1 MRFIPRFRRIF
12 RLSAFLS
19 DPESDLEDE
28 LQFHFRETEEE
39 LLASGLSRSEAREE
53 SRRRFGDL
61 GRYRTELNQID
72 RKTAT
77 RSRRLAILEAMS
89 QDLAYTLR
97 GMRRAPGFTV
107 AVALTLALGI
117 GANATMFGVIDRLLL
132 SPPAHVVDA
141 DGVVRL
147 QIHRVSPFTGEPA
160 VMQVMTFPDYMDF
173 TSAGTLS
180 SVAAF
185 GSETVILGRG
195 DDAIRVEALFGTASF
210 YPLLGVSPALGR
222 FPSELEDT
230 PNSAEVVVLSH
241 GLWKTRYGGSREV
254 IGRTLSIGD
263 GMYTVVGVAPEG
275 FNGVDLDP
283 VDLFLPIH
291 AYTVQSDTDRW
302 IDGRGYWWI
311 RAVARVSPSS
321 SRVAATEEATALHL
335 NGRRDLI
342 EEGRYQEDA
351 RIVLGSI
358 KAALGPHAPGEIQ
371 VARWLAGVTL
381 IVLLIACAN
390 VANLL
395 LARGARRRRELG
407 IRGALGI
414 SRRRLMGQLLL
425 ESCILALF
433 GGTLGLAVAYWGGEL
448 MRAVFL
454 PSVAWPSSPVDGRVL
469 LFTLALAGGT
479 GLLAGIAPAFRGSR
493 SGVVEALKE
502 GGRGG
507 TRRTSGG
514 QSVLLIVQ
522 AALSVVLLV
531 GAGLFVRSLGQV
543 NSLDLGLEPDG
554 LVLAT
559 MELDGDWEPEAVLAL
574 GQRGLDRIE
583 PLPGVLSASL
593 SSGIPFWSMSA
604 FEFFVPELDSIPAPR
619 GMGPFVTASSPGHL
633 STLGIQLKEGRL
645 FTEQEASA
653 GARVAVVTENMAR
666 GLWGSESAIGRCFM
680 VQDRESSCWEV
691 IGIVEDSRLSG
702 VTEDEPWQYFI
713 PFGDPSLEL
722 GMNSRAMFVRTRGD
736 PREVLAPIRHELR
749 NLDPS
754 VRFAHVRLHRDLID
768 PEIRAW
774 KLGATMFTLF
784 GVLALLVAMVG
795 LYSVMAF
802 NVARRTRELGVRS
815 AMGASRGRLLG
826 MVLRQAVG
834 VAGVGVA
841 VGMGAALM
849 ASNSLGPLL
858 FDTSPRDPIVLGG
871 VAISLL
877 VVSLLASAFPAWT
890 AARTDPM
897 GALRTE

>member
-1 MRFIPRFRRIF
+1 MKLIPGFRRIF
-12 RLSAFLS
+12 RLTAFLS
-19 DPESDLEDE
+19 DPRSELEDE
-28 LQFHFRETEEE
+28 LHFHFQRTEEE
-39 LLASGLSRSEAREE
+39 LASAGLSRSEAREE
-53 SRRRFGDL
+53 ARRRFGDL
-61 GRYRTELNQID
+61 GRYRDELHRID
-72 RKTAT
+72 RKAA
-77 RSRRLAILEAMS
+77 SQSKRLAVLEALS

-97 GMRRAPGFTV
+97 GMRRAPGFTI

-117 GANATMFGVIDRLLL
+117 GANATMFGVIDHLLL
-132 SPPAHVVDA
+132 RPPAHVVDPSE
-141 DGVVRL
+141 VVRL

-160 VMQVMTFPDYMDF
+160 VMPVMTFPDYMDF

-180 SVAAF
+180 AVAAF
-185 GSETVILGRG
+185 GTETVILGRG
-195 DDAIRVEALFGTASF
+195 DDAIRVEALFGTPSF

-222 FPSELEDT
+222 FPAESEDS
-230 PNSAEVVVLSH
+230 PGSAEVVVLSH
-241 GLWKTRYGGSREV
+241 GLWKTRYGSSRDV
-254 IGRTLSIGD
+254 LGQTLSIGN
-263 GMYTVVGVAPEG
+263 GVYTVIGVAPEG

-283 VDLFLPIH
+283 VDLLLPIH
-291 AYTVQSDTDRW
+291 AYTKQSGTDQW
-302 IDGRGYWWI
+302 IAGRGYWWI
-311 RAVARVSPSS
+311 RALARLSPSS
-321 SRVAATEEATALHL
+321 SRDAATEEATALHL
-335 NGRRDLI
+335 NGRRELI

-351 RIVLGSI
+351 RVVLGSI
-358 KAALGPHAPGEIQ
+358 KAALGPHAPGEVQ

-395 LARGARRRRELG
+395 LARGTRRQRELG
-407 IRGALGI
+407 IRAALGI

-425 ESCILALF
+425 ESCILALV

-493 SGVVEALKE
+493 GGVVEALKE

-507 TRRTSGG
+507 TRRTSGS
-514 QSVLLIVQ
+514 QSLLLVVQ

-531 GAGLFVRSLGQV
+531 GAGLFVQSLGRV

-554 LVLAT
+554 LILAT
-559 MELDGDWEPEAVLAL
+559 MELDGEWEPEAVLAL

-583 PLPGVLSASL
+583 ALPGILSASL

-619 GMGPFVTASSPGHL
+619 RMGPFVTASTPGHL
-633 STLGIQLKEGRL
+633 STLGIQLREGRL
-645 FTEQEASA
+645 FTEHEAVA

-666 GLWGSESAIGRCFM
+666 GLWGPESALGRCFM
-680 VQDRESSCWEV
+680 VQDRESACWEV

-702 VTEDEPWQYFI
+702 VTEAEPWQYFI
-713 PFGDPSLEL
+713 PFGGPSLEL
-722 GMNSRAMFVRTRGD
+722 GMDSRAMFVRTSGD
-736 PREVLAPIRHELR
+736 PRDLLAPIRHELR

-768 PEIRAW
+768 PKIRAW

-815 AMGASRGRLLG
+815 AMGATRGRLLG
-826 MVLRQAVG
+826 MVLRQAIG
-834 VAGVGVA
+834 VTGVGIA
-841 VGMGAALM
+841 LGMGAALF

-858 FDTSPRDPIVLGG
+858 FDTSPRDPMVLGG
-871 VAISLL
+871 VALSLL
-877 VVSLLASAFPAWT
+877 AVALLASAFPAWT